1 MVDSQGI
8 CHNVPTLKKG
18 RKETKEKR
26 LKTSCT
32 PLRYFQSNNLI
43 STSLMSECEDTEKH
57 MRNFLLKKQSN
68 NKKKPNV
75 FSTISIQTE
84 NIRVFI

>member
-1 MVDSQGI
+1 
-8 CHNVPTLKKG
+8 
-18 RKETKEKR
+18 
-26 LKTSCT
+26 
-32 PLRYFQSNNLI
+32 
-43 STSLMSECEDTEKH
+43 MSECEDTEKH

-84 NIRVFI
+84 NISKIK